1 MKKILK
7 IVLALALAF
16 SGIVVGQ
23 VNNVYAS
30 NENISAYPQDVYKRQ
45 QIGIVEIK
53 F

>member
-30 NENISAYPQDVYKRQ
+30 NENISAYPHVQSYQ
-45 QIGIVEIK
+45 TTTGT
-53 F
+53 FFSC